1 MMRLGL
7 YLSVALALVGAGW
20 TLKSWKVE
28 SDAAL
33 ALRHQLEQQAHD
45 RQLIAEI
52 TDKTLAAISQI
63 RVTNTTI
70 YQKTRHEIT
79 KEPMPADCRIPAS
92 WMQQLNTARA
102 AKAD

>member
-102 AKAD
+102 